1 MLRLFRNL
9 FLACL
14 VVLGCVSAV
23 FWYLIEYTDHIPRD
37 VVKHIESVWLGSE
50 RLDGGRTPG
59 ELLRHAEK
67 RLYGHT
73 RLEAIF
79 LPAVH
84 LIQRQVERPV
94 PDGEMPTLGKGQQVS
109 GLLGKP
115 ISGQRRYV
123 ENVDELRQAM
133 ATAPAGTVIELLPGV
148 YRINK
153 KLETVYPGA
162 SLAPVVVRAAG
173 PGKVFIEFNT
183 VEGFH
188 VTQPHWLFEN
198 LNIKGVCTEDRYCE
212 HAFHIV
218 GKARQTTIRNNRI
231 EDFNAHIKVNGLAGE
246 WPDDGILEFNT
257 LTNSRR
263 RETHLP
269 VTPFDLVGANGW
281 VVSDNVVSNFVKGDG
296 DKVSYGVFMKGGS
309 REGRIERN
317 LVICTQQGI
326 SQPGVRVGISLGGGG
341 TGKSYCRD
349 GACKAEHFS
358 GVVSNNIVAHCN
370 DFGIDVFRSSRA
382 IVAHNTLINTAGID
396 VRVEPASALVY
407 GNLLEGRIRSRT
419 GGQLKAEMNESV
431 SMNETF
437 VAPDRLDLEWTRH
450 PEKVPSLA
458 SVSNDFCAHP
468 RAAGTFPGALAE
480 KGFCWKKR

>member
-1 MLRLFRNL
+1 MLRLFRIL
-9 FLACL
+9 FVACL
-14 VVLGCVSAV
+14 VALGCVTAV

-50 RLDGGRTPG
+50 RLDRGRTPG

-79 LPAVH
+79 LPVVH
-84 LIQRQVERPV
+84 LIQRQVERPI
-94 PDGEMPTLGKGQQVS
+94 PEGEMPTLGKGQQVS
-109 GLLGKP
+109 VPPGKP
-115 ISGQRRYV
+115 ISGQIRSV
-123 ENVDELRQAM
+123 GNVDELRQAM
-133 ATAPAGTVIELLPGV
+133 ATASAGTVIELLPGV

-153 KLETVYPGA
+153 KLETVYPGT
-162 SLAPVVVRAAG
+162 SLAPVVVRAAS

-188 VTQPHWLFEN
+188 VTQPHWIFEN
-198 LNIKGVCTEDRYCE
+198 LNIKGVCAEDRYCE

-246 WPDDGILEFNT
+246 WPDDGVFEFNT

-269 VTPFDLVGANGW
+269 VTPFDLVGANRW
-281 VVSDNVVSNFVKGDG
+281 VVADNIVSNFVKGDG
-296 DKVSYGVFMKGGS
+296 DKVSYGIFMKGGS

-317 LVICTQQGI
+317 LVICTPQGI
-326 SQPGVRVGISLGGGG
+326 SQPGVRVAISLGGGG
-341 TGKSYCRD
+341 TGTSYCRD

-396 VRVEPASALVY
+396 VRVEPATALVY
-407 GNLLEGRIRSRT
+407 ANMLDGRIRSRNE
-419 GGQLKAEMNESV
+419 GQLKAEMNELV
-431 SMNETF
+431 NMDETF
-437 VAPDRLDLEWTRH
+437 VAPDRLDLEWKKL
-450 PEKVPSLA
+450 PEKVPSMVAA
-458 SVSNDFCAHP
+458 SKDFCA
-468 RAAGTFPGALAE
+468 RQRETGTLPGALAA
-480 KGFCWKKR
+480 KDPCWNGR